1 MTTITCTYEGELR
14 CTTVHD
20 ASGSTLTTDAPRDNE
35 GLGSSFSPTDLIGT
49 ALGTC
54 LLTIMG
60 IVARRHGIDLRG
72 ARVRVT
78 KRMTQ
83 AGVRRIEG
91 LEARIA
97 LPAGLRDEQRSLLQ
111 RAAEQCPVK
120 ESLAASV
127 PMELHWESPAEAG

>member
-14 CTTVHD
+14 CSTLHD
-20 ASGSTLTTDAPRDNE
+20 PSGSTLITDAPRDNE

-54 LLTIMG
+54 ILTIMG
-60 IVARRHGIDLRG
+60 IVARRHAIDLRG
-72 ARVRVT
+72 ARVRVS

-83 AGVRRIEG
+83 RGVRRIEG
-91 LEARIA
+91 LEAWIE
-97 LPAGLRDEQRSLLQ
+97 LPAGLPDEQRALLR
-111 RAAEQCPVK
+111 RAAEHCPVK

-127 PMELHWESPAEAG
+127 PMELHWDSPAVAG